1 MTRNEVVTKFIHHG
15 LTKGR
20 ASSVAVGIYNG
31 RVALFS
37 YDTPIAVWVG
47 DTLVCNRSVYSRTT
61 SSLQN
66 MVRREC
72 PTRLYRSVQEVNMGA
87 AIAVTSDEQGGV

>member
-1 MTRNEVVTKFIHHG
+1 MTRKDLVSKFIHHG
-15 LTKGR
+15 ATKGR
-20 ASSVAVGIYNG
+20 VSSVSVGFFNG
-31 RVALFS
+31 YRALFS
-37 YDTPIAVWVG
+37 YDTLIAVWVG

-72 PTRLYRSVQEVNMGA
+72 PTRMYRSVQEVNMGA